1 MGIMTTFEGM
11 IERHEFEQAAIFLED
26 NRASF
31 TPELFDIISKR
42 AGEQKVLYQWS
53 SAKSFKPTVSD
64 KARTLFE
71 KLFKKKED

>member
-11 IERHEFEQAAIFLED
+11 IERHEFEKAEMFLND

-31 TPELFDIISKR
+31 SQEVFDVIRKA
-42 AGEQKVLYQWS
+42 AGEKKVLYQWS
-53 SAKSFKPTVSD
+53 NAKSFKPTVSD

-71 KLFKKKED
+71 KLFKKEVK